1 MVHMLKETHYVLP
14 TTYYPQLTTHYPP
27 PSAHYLLP
35 TTHQVS
41 GAMVHKVKETLR
53 LASLKP
59 LIAAIDHADE
69 AAGEGVRRAPG
80 ERPKVARPCSNPDP
94 DPNPNPNPSPNPNL
108 KS

>member
-1 MVHMLKETHYVLP
+1 MVPMLKETHYVLP

-69 AAGEGVRRAPG
+69 AAGEGVGRAPG
-80 ERPKVARPCSNPDP
+80 ERPKVGEAV
-94 DPNPNPNPSPNPNL
+94 L
-108 KS
+108 